1 MEPGETLRA
10 LIVEE
15 HDEDLKQL
23 VHELGKVCPKLE
35 WRCVAGEAALADT
48 LAESTWDV
56 VISDYA
62 MPAFNALRALEVVK
76 RSHLD
81 LPFIVVS
88 NIIGEDI
95 AVLAMKAGAHDFIV
109 KGQWKRLGPAI
120 ERELREARERAERR
134 VTEAALRRSEER
146 FRKLIAS
153 MDDVVFTMNR
163 ELRFDEVFGDGATVP
178 ELSRAHIAGRTPREV
193 FGADGLV
200 HERAAARALAGE
212 RVVYE
217 WSVAPADENV
227 RCFQTAMSAI
237 VDGEGRPT
245 GVVGVSRDI
254 SEQKRVAEQLL
265 ISDRMASV
273 GTLAAGVAHEINNPL
288 AVVLTSLDF
297 VARQLPELQ
306 RRTPCPSNFVEAI
319 SDARE
324 CAIRAGRI
332 VQDLKVFSRSPDEE
346 PRHAVDLRQV
356 LESSARMARTVMRR
370 RARLVIEHRAVPP
383 VWACEARLGQVFLNL
398 LVNAAQAIPEG
409 HADRH
414 EVRLVTNVSSDEAM
428 VAAEVRDTG
437 SGMEP
442 AVVRKLFTPFFTT
455 KPVGEG
461 TGLGLSI
468 CHRIVT
474 GFGGTIEV
482 ESKVGEGSIF
492 RVLLPVAPLGTRAA
506 AERAG
511 NGDAEVKVVSTT
523 QCYP

>member
-1 MEPGETLRA
+1 MEPETLHV

-15 HDEDLKQL
+15 HDDDLKEL
-23 VHELGKVCPKLE
+23 VRELGKTVGQLE
-35 WRCVAGEAALADT
+35 WRCVSSEAALVVA
-48 LAESTWDV
+48 LAARTWDV

-76 RSHLD
+76 RSQLD

-88 NIIGEDI
+88 RAIGEDV

-120 ERELREARERAERR
+120 ERERREARERAERR

-163 ELRFDEVFGDGATVP
+163 ELRFEDVFGDGSPVR
-178 ELSRAHIAGRTPREV
+178 ELSRAHLAGRTPREA

-200 HERAAARALAGE
+200 HERAAQRALAGE

-217 WSVAPADENV
+217 WSVAPAGEDV
-227 RCFQTAMSAI
+227 RCFQTALSAI
-237 VDGEGRPT
+237 VDGDGQPT

-288 AVVLTSLDF
+288 AVVLASLDY
-297 VARQLPELQ
+297 VTRQLPALQ
-306 RRTPCPSNFVEAI
+306 RRAPYPTTFVEAI

-356 LESSARMARTVMRR
+356 LESTARMARTVMRQ
-370 RARLVIEHRAVPP
+370 RARLVIEHGSVPP

-398 LVNAAQAIPEG
+398 IVNAAHAIPEG
-409 HADRH
+409 HANVH
-414 EVRLVTNVSSDEAM
+414 EVRLVTRVSNDEDM

-442 AVVRKLFTPFFTT
+442 HVVRKLFTPFFTT
-455 KPVGEG
+455 KPIGEG

-482 ESKVGEGSIF
+482 ESQVGKGSVF

-506 AERAG
+506 AERGA
-511 NGDAEVKVVSTT
+511 NGDSEVKVVSTT
-523 QCYP
+523 QYYP